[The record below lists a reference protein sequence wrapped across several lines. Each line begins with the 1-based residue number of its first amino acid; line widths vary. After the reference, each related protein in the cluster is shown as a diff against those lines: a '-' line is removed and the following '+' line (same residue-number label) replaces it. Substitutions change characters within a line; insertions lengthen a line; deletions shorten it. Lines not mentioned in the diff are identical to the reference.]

1 MPSTDRPAGTVV
13 GAPAGTAPAGDRPSA
28 GQLAPLLVEAAPIIE
43 AFTSAGH
50 RLYLVGGIVRDLL
63 AGRVDDLETDLDFT
77 TDAKPPDIKEI
88 VGPVVD
94 ALWTQGE
101 RFGTIGAKI
110 GDRTYEITTHRAEIY
125 SDDSRKPDV
134 RFSDAIDE
142 DLSRRDF
149 TVNAMA
155 VDVADSSLVDPYGG
169 AADLT
174 ARILRTPLDPE
185 ISFADDPLRMLR
197 AARFAAGYDL
207 APVEGLR
214 SAMGSMADR
223 MAIVSIERIRDELD
237 KLLAVAAAPVGLR
250 LLADTGL
257 LSRLLPWADDR
268 SDADEFIA
276 RVERVG
282 TDPTLRLAALVADAD
297 PATVRARL
305 RHLRYSTAKTGEVAT
320 IVAGAVALIDGGGTD
335 APGFRRWFARVGPL
349 AEAARTVA
357 PALDPAA
364 LGAVETSRRLQADLA
379 DELAD
384 LGPPLTAHQI
394 MRELGWEP
402 GPRIGRAMNHLT
414 ELRLDH
420 GPLDEEAARTAL
432 RAWAATADRAD

>member
-1 MPSTDRPAGTVV
+1 MA
-13 GAPAGTAPAGDRPSA
+13 DRPSA
-28 GQLAPLLVEAAPIIE
+28 AQLAPLLIEAGPLIE
-43 AFTSAGH
+43 AFTRAGY

-63 AGRVDDLETDLDFT
+63 AGRVDDLDTDLDFT
-77 TDAKPPDIKEI
+77 TDAEPPEIKTI

-125 SDDSRKPDV
+125 RDDSRKPDV

-155 VDVADSSLVDPYGG
+155 VDVADGSLVDPYRG

-174 ARILRTPLDPE
+174 AGILRTPLDPE

-197 AARFAAGYDL
+197 AARFAAGYGL
-207 APVEGLR
+207 APVDDLR
-214 SAMGSMADR
+214 AAMAAMADR

-237 KLLAVAAAPVGLR
+237 KLLAVATAPVGLR

-268 SDADEFIA
+268 SDADVFIA
-276 RVERVG
+276 RVDRVG
-282 TDPTLRLAALVADAD
+282 ADPTLRLAALVADAD
-297 PATVRARL
+297 GDTVRARL
-305 RHLRYSTAKTGEVAT
+305 RHLRYSTAKTAEIAA
-320 IVAGAVALIDGGGTD
+320 IVAGAVALVDGIGTD
-335 APGFRRWFARVGPL
+335 APGFRRWFARVGPH

-357 PALDPAA
+357 SAIDTAA
-364 LGAVETSRRLQADLA
+364 RAAVEASRGLEADLA
-379 DELAD
+379 DELDD
-384 LGPPLTAHQI
+384 LGSPLTAHQI
-394 MRELGWEP
+394 MRELDWEP
-402 GPRIGRAMNHLT
+402 GPRIGRAMDHLT

-420 GPLDEEAARTAL
+420 GPLDEATARAAL
-432 RAWAATADRAD
+432 RAWAATAE